1 MRSPLIKPK
10 LIRAWHGCATAD
22 WLARREAKGMMPF
35 RRPGESPDV
44 LAKSLVKGRVTK
56 LSAIEFTS
64 CHRARREFP
73 TECLRG
79 EHLTDPPASPARHF
93 VKVDPSPFAPA
104 LSRRH

>member
-56 LSAIEFTS
+56 AFAD
-64 CHRARREFP
+64 RVRELP
-73 TECLRG
+73 SR
-79 EHLTDPPASPARHF
+79 PA
-93 VKVDPSPFAPA
+93 
-104 LSRRH
+104 